1 MDYLEV
7 NMTTGE
13 QTLIAVPDSEAAEIL
28 AASVQIALAEA
39 MQNIRERRDELLRKS
54 DASVLPDRWAAMPTE
69 TQTDWAVYRQALRD
83 LPATTA
89 DALNPVWPTKP

>member
-1 MDYLEV
+1 MNYLEV

-13 QTLIAVPDSEAAEIL
+13 QTLIAVPDFEAAEIL

-39 MQNIRERRDELLRKS
+39 MQNIRERRDELLRES
-54 DASVLPDRWAAMPTE
+54 DTSVLPDRWATMSAQ
-69 TQTDWAVYRQALRD
+69 TQVAWATYRQALRD